1 MNTFDIIILALL
13 LFGFIRGLFKGLF
26 IEIASLVALIT
37 GVYGAI
43 HFSYFVGNFL
53 ANRVS
58 WDEKFV
64 TIISFSITFGIIVLV
79 ISLIGKLFT
88 KIADFASLG
97 LLNKILDAPVGQV
110 VTVLGEALNCNIKL
124 QVVEQNKNSSGQFVR
139 NISISAQ
146 EFPVIKANAK
156 FDSTVLPEVII
167 TDLLKK
173 KRGIGTILNMNNI
186 KATRKMLSLNQDE
199 NSASREYQII
209 HNEVVWFTII
219 EKIKLG
225 SLGSYNNR

>member
-1 MNTFDIIILALL
+1 LN
-13 LFGFIRGLFKGLF
+13 K
-26 IEIASLVALIT
+26 IE
-37 GVYGAI
+37 
-43 HFSYFVGNFL
+43 
-53 ANRVS
+53 
-58 WDEKFV
+58 
-64 TIISFSITFGIIVLV
+64 
-79 ISLIGKLFT
+79 
-88 KIADFASLG
+88 G

-110 VTVLGEALNCNIKL
+110 VTVLGEVLNCNIKL

-156 FDSTVLPEVII
+156 FDSAVLPEVII

-199 NSASREYQII
+199 NSALREYQII

-219 EKIKLG
+219 EEIKLDN
-225 SLGSYNNR
+225 LGSYNNS

>member
-1 MNTFDIIILALL
+1 MN
-13 LFGFIRGLFKGLF
+13 K
-26 IEIASLVALIT
+26 IE
-37 GVYGAI
+37 
-43 HFSYFVGNFL
+43 
-53 ANRVS
+53 
-58 WDEKFV
+58 D
-64 TIISFSITFGIIVLV
+64 
-79 ISLIGKLFT
+79 
-88 KIADFASLG
+88 

-124 QVVEQNKNSSGQFVR
+124 QVIEQNKNSSGQFVR

-156 FDSTVLPEVII
+156 FDSAVLPEVIV

-173 KRGIGTILNMNNI
+173 KQGIGTILNMNNI
-186 KATRKMLSLNQDE
+186 KATRKMLSLTQDE

-219 EKIKLG
+219 EEIKLG
-225 SLGSYNNR
+225 SLGSYNNS

>member
-1 MNTFDIIILALL
+1 MN
-13 LFGFIRGLFKGLF
+13 K
-26 IEIASLVALIT
+26 IE
-37 GVYGAI
+37 
-43 HFSYFVGNFL
+43 
-53 ANRVS
+53 
-58 WDEKFV
+58 D
-64 TIISFSITFGIIVLV
+64 
-79 ISLIGKLFT
+79 
-88 KIADFASLG
+88 

-110 VTVLGEALNCNIKL
+110 VTVLAEVLNCNIKL
-124 QVVEQNKNSSGQFVR
+124 QVIEQNKNSSGQFVR

-167 TDLLKK
+167 KDLLKK

-186 KATRKMLSLNQDE
+186 KATRKMLSLTQDE

-219 EKIKLG
+219 EEIKLG
-225 SLGSYNNR
+225 SLGSYNNS

>member
-1 MNTFDIIILALL
+1 LN
-13 LFGFIRGLFKGLF
+13 K
-26 IEIASLVALIT
+26 IE
-37 GVYGAI
+37 
-43 HFSYFVGNFL
+43 
-53 ANRVS
+53 
-58 WDEKFV
+58 D
-64 TIISFSITFGIIVLV
+64 
-79 ISLIGKLFT
+79 
-88 KIADFASLG
+88 

-110 VTVLGEALNCNIKL
+110 VTILGQVLNCNIKL
-124 QVVEQNKNSSGQFVR
+124 QVIEQNKNSSGQFVR

-146 EFPVIKANAK
+146 EFPVIKANVK
-156 FDSTVLPEVII
+156 FDSAVLPELII

-173 KRGIGTILNMNNI
+173 KHGIGTILNMNNI
-186 KATRKMLSLNQDE
+186 KATRKMLSLTQDE

>member
-1 MNTFDIIILALL
+1 MN
-13 LFGFIRGLFKGLF
+13 K
-26 IEIASLVALIT
+26 IE
-37 GVYGAI
+37 
-43 HFSYFVGNFL
+43 
-53 ANRVS
+53 
-58 WDEKFV
+58 
-64 TIISFSITFGIIVLV
+64 
-79 ISLIGKLFT
+79 
-88 KIADFASLG
+88 G

-156 FDSTVLPEVII
+156 FDSAVLPEVII

-199 NSASREYQII
+199 NSALREYQII

-219 EKIKLG
+219 EEIKLG
-225 SLGSYNNR
+225 SLDSNNNS

>member
-1 MNTFDIIILALL
+1 MNTFDIIISALL

-26 IEIASLVALIT
+26 IEIASLVALIA

-97 LLNKILDAPVGQV
+97 LLNKILGGLFGVVKIGLILSVILLVFNKLNNTIPFISEEQQENAILFEPIKNFAP
-110 VTVLGEALNCNIKL
+110 ALFPDFLNIEEDNNDNKQKL
-124 QVVEQNKNSSGQFVR
+124 K
-139 NISISAQ
+139 
-146 EFPVIKANAK
+146 
-156 FDSTVLPEVII
+156 
-167 TDLLKK
+167 
-173 KRGIGTILNMNNI
+173 IL
-186 KATRKMLSLNQDE
+186 
-199 NSASREYQII
+199 
-209 HNEVVWFTII
+209 
-219 EKIKLG
+219 
-225 SLGSYNNR
+225 